1 VVAFFEK
8 AAGSLNL
15 ERFLHV
21 VQYEGSRVFWAVRR
35 KMLSEGPVG
44 ESDVM
49 LLKAK
54 DKTMLPDY
62 IIYDELKKE
71 RERRR
76 KERPRIEIE
85 RPKRYWRESE
95 FDGPH
100 RDDDDESNR
109 GVEIIK
115 I

>member
-1 VVAFFEK
+1 
-8 AAGSLNL
+8 
-15 ERFLHV
+15 
-21 VQYEGSRVFWAVRR
+21 
-35 KMLSEGPVG
+35 
-44 ESDVM
+44 M

-76 KERPRIEIE
+76 RERPRIEIE
-85 RPKRYWRESE
+85 KPKRYWPESE
-95 FDGPH
+95 FDGSH
-100 RDDDDESNR
+100 RDDDEESER
-109 GVEIIK
+109 GVEIIQ